1 MSPKERVHFAMSGQP
16 VDFAPRTPIVM
27 QRAAQEIGRNY
38 GEFVSDHHVLVE
50 SNIACAQRYGL
61 DQVSCISDPYRET
74 EGFGAHIRIV
84 PSGPLCEVPVMTDLF
99 DYSLLKKPDPEASV
113 RMRDRMEA
121 IRLYRSK
128 LGDSHSI
135 LGWVEGAGAE
145 SGDLR
150 GVENFMV
157 DMLEEPEGAAALLDH
172 CLTVAIAFAKAQVTA
187 GADVIGVGEALASQ
201 VSRST
206 YEELLLPRQQRLVA
220 AIHEAGARVR
230 MHICGNITHLLPGLA
245 TLNLEAIDVDHMVDL
260 ADVRRVLGPRV
271 MIGANLDPVADLLNG
286 KPEPIRAKLRACYE
300 KVGSPFCANAGCE
313 IPLGTPAEAIA
324 ALCEPLPL

>member
-1 MSPKERVHFAMSGQP
+1 MAGQP
-16 VDFAPRTPIVM
+16 VAFAPRTPIFM

-38 GEFVSDHHVLVE
+38 GEFVSDHRVLVE
-50 SNIACAQRYGL
+50 SNIVCAKRYGI

-84 PSGPLCEVPVMTDLF
+84 PSGPLCEVPVMPDLF
-99 DYSLLKKPDPEASV
+99 DFSVLKTPDPEKSA
-113 RMRDRMEA
+113 RMRDRMDA
-121 IRLYRSK
+121 IRLYRER
-128 LGDSHSI
+128 LGDEYSI

-145 SGDLR
+145 AGDLR

-157 DMLEEPEGAAALLDH
+157 DLLEEPEGAAALLDH
-172 CLTVAIAFAKAQVTA
+172 CLAVAIPFAKAQVA
-187 GADVIGVGEALASQ
+187 LGVDVIGIGEALASQ
-201 VSRST
+201 VSRAT
-206 YEELLLPRQQRLVA
+206 YEELLLPRQRRLVA
-220 AIHEAGARVR
+220 AIQETGARVR

-245 TLNLEAIDVDHMVDL
+245 TLGLDAIDVDHMVNL
-260 ADVRRVLGPRV
+260 REVRRVLGPRV

-286 KPEPIRAKLRACYE
+286 KPEQIRAKLRACYE
-300 KVGSPFCANAGCE
+300 QVGSPFCANAGCE